1 MGIRDK
7 YEAHHKV
14 RITDDAIKAAVKM
27 SVRYI
32 GDRYLPDKAIDL
44 IDEAAS
50 RVRLGAFTAPP
61 DLKDMEDRLRALAEE
76 KIRR

>member
-32 GDRYLPDKAIDL
+32 GDR
-44 IDEAAS
+44 
-50 RVRLGAFTAPP
+50 
-61 DLKDMEDRLRALAEE
+61 
-76 KIRR
+76 